1 MNQSSSLQNNFFKDL
16 LVIELASVLA
26 GPSAGLFFVECGAR
40 VIKIENAK
48 SKGDVTRNWLN
59 SKETPGQV
67 SAYFASVNQGKELK
81 MLDLEIES
89 DLNEL
94 EELLKQADIVISNF
108 KTSSAK
114 RWNLEVGQM
123 HKRFPSLIIGQLDAF
138 SEDDSR
144 VAYDIVLQAETGYLS
159 MTGFPDNSARLPV
172 PMIDILAGHQLKEG
186 LLMALMNR
194 NKTGKGTIVRVNLFE
209 TAIGAL
215 ANQASNYLMSGL
227 IPKAQGTLHPN
238 IAPYGDSFLCA
249 DDKALVLAIGSD
261 VQFNKL
267 LACLDLQEL
276 IDDNRFC
283 SNHERLKNRSEL
295 AGILNNAIK
304 KQDREVW
311 LKRFEQNQLP
321 CGALLNLEEVFQG
334 KASMYI
340 QETNIENTPTRAVKT
355 VNFQI
360 EQ

>member
-26 GPSAGLFFVECGAR
+26 GPSAGLFFVEFGAR

-48 SKGDVTRNWLN
+48 NNGDVTRNWLN
-59 SKETPGQV
+59 SKETGEQI
-67 SAYFASVNQGKELK
+67 SAYYASVNQGKELK
-81 MLDLEIES
+81 KLDLELAS

-114 RWNLEVGQM
+114 RWNLEVVELHM
-123 HKRFPSLIIGQLDAF
+123 RFPSLIIGQLDAF
-138 SEDDSR
+138 AEDDSR

-159 MTGFPDNSARLPV
+159 MTGFSDNPARLPV

-194 NKTGKGTIVRVNLFE
+194 SKTGNGAIVRVNLFE

-215 ANQASNYLMSGL
+215 ANQASNYLMSGV

-238 IAPYGDSFLCA
+238 IAPYGDCFICA
-249 DDKALVLAIGSD
+249 DEKALVLAIGSD
-261 VQFNKL
+261 AQFNKL

-283 SNHERLKNRSEL
+283 SNHERLNNRSEL
-295 AGILNNAIK
+295 AGLLNAAIK
-304 KQDREVW
+304 KQDRAIW

-355 VNFQI
+355 VNFRI

>member
-1 MNQSSSLQNNFFKDL
+1 MIDSSLSHNTFFKDL

-40 VIKIENAK
+40 VIKIENAQ
-48 SKGDVTRNWLN
+48 SNGDVSRNWLN
-59 SKETPGQV
+59 SKETGEQI
-67 SAYFASVNQGKELK
+67 SAYYASVNQGKELK
-81 MLDLEIES
+81 MFDLEIAS

-114 RWNLEVGQM
+114 RWNLEVGQL

-138 SEDDSR
+138 AEGDNR

-159 MTGFPDNSARLPV
+159 MTGFMDNPARLPV
-172 PMIDILAGHQLKEG
+172 PMIDLLAGHQLKEG

-194 NKTGKGTIVRVNLFE
+194 YKTGNGSIVRVNLFE

-215 ANQASNYLMSGL
+215 ANQASNYLMSNL
-227 IPKAQGTLHPN
+227 VPKAQGTLHPN
-238 IAPYGDSFLCA
+238 IAPYGDWFLCA
-249 DDKALVLAIGSD
+249 DNKPLVLAIGSD

-267 LACLDLQEL
+267 LVCLDLSNL
-276 IDDNRFC
+276 IDDERFC
-283 SNHERLKNRSEL
+283 TNQNRLKNRTEL
-295 AGILNNAIK
+295 AGILNAAIK
-304 KQDREVW
+304 KQDRAVW
-311 LKRFEQNQLP
+311 LKHFEQKQIP
-321 CGALLNLEEVFQG
+321 CGALLEIEEVFQG
-334 KASMYI
+334 KAAQYI
-340 QETNIENTPTRAVKT
+340 QESIIENTPTRAVKT
-355 VNFQI
+355 VNFRI

>member
-1 MNQSSSLQNNFFKDL
+1 MIDSPLSHNTFFKDL

-48 SKGDVTRNWLN
+48 SNGDVSRNWLN
-59 SKETPGQV
+59 GKETGEQI
-67 SAYFASVNQGKELK
+67 SAYYASVNQGKELK
-81 MLDLEIES
+81 MFDLDCTA
-89 DLNEL
+89 DLTEL
-94 EELLKQADIVISNF
+94 EELMHQADIVISNF

-114 RWNLEVGQM
+114 RWNIEAGQL

-138 SEDDSR
+138 AEDDNR

-159 MTGFPDNSARLPV
+159 MTGFMDNPARLPV
-172 PMIDILAGHQLKEG
+172 PMIDLLAGHQLKEG

-194 NKTGKGTIVRVNLFE
+194 YKTGNGSIVRVNLFE

-215 ANQASNYLMSGL
+215 ANQASNYLMSDL
-227 IPKAQGTLHPN
+227 VPKAQGTLHPN
-238 IAPYGDSFLCA
+238 IAPYGDCFLCA
-249 DDKALVLAIGSD
+249 DNKPLVLAIGSD

-267 LACLDLQEL
+267 LVCLDLSEL
-276 IDDNRFC
+276 IDDERFYT
-283 SNHERLKNRSEL
+283 NHNRLKNRTEL
-295 AGILNNAIK
+295 ASILNAAFK
-304 KQDREVW
+304 KQERAVW
-311 LKRFEQNQLP
+311 LKHFEQKQIP

-334 KASMYI
+334 KASQFI
-340 QETNIENTPTRAVKT
+340 QESIIENTPTRAVKT
-355 VNFQI
+355 VNFRI

>member
-40 VIKIENAK
+40 VIKIENAQNN
-48 SKGDVTRNWLN
+48 GDVTRNWLN

-89 DLNEL
+89 DFKEL

-108 KTSSAK
+108 KTPSAK
-114 RWNLEVGQM
+114 RWNLEAGQL

-138 SEDDSR
+138 PEGDSR

-159 MTGFPDNSARLPV
+159 MTGSTDNPARLPV

-194 NKTGKGTIVRVNLFE
+194 YKTGKGAIVQVNLFE

-249 DDKALVLAIGSD
+249 DKKSLVLAIGSD
-261 VQFNKL
+261 IQFNKL
-267 LACLDLQEL
+267 LVCLDLLEL
-276 IDDNRFC
+276 INDSRFC
-283 SNHERLKNRSEL
+283 SNHDRLKNRTEL
-295 AGILNNAIK
+295 AGILNVAFK
-304 KQDREVW
+304 KQERSVW
-311 LKRFEQNQLP
+311 LKLFEQNQLP
-321 CGALLNLEEVFQG
+321 CGALLNLAEVFQG
-334 KASMYI
+334 KASQYI
-340 QETNIENTPTRAVKT
+340 QESIIENTITRAVKT
-355 VNFQI
+355 VNFRL

>member
-26 GPSAGLFFVECGAR
+26 GPSAGLFFVEFGAR

-48 SKGDVTRNWLN
+48 NNGDVTRNWLN
-59 SKETPGQV
+59 SKETGEQI
-67 SAYFASVNQGKELK
+67 SAYYASVNQGKELK
-81 MLDLEIES
+81 KLDLELAS

-94 EELLKQADIVISNF
+94 EDLLKQADIVISNF

-114 RWNLEVGQM
+114 RWNLEVGQL
-123 HKRFPSLIIGQLDAF
+123 HDRFPSLIIGQLDAF
-138 SEDDSR
+138 AEDDTR

-159 MTGFPDNSARLPV
+159 MTGIEDNPARLPV

-186 LLMALMNR
+186 MLMALMNR
-194 NKTGKGTIVRVNLFE
+194 YKTGKGAIVRVNLFE

-215 ANQASNYLMSGL
+215 ANQASNYLMSGV

-238 IAPYGDSFLCA
+238 IAPYGECFVCA
-249 DDKALVLAIGSD
+249 DDKVLVLAIGSD

-267 LACLDLQEL
+267 LICIELQEL
-276 IDDNRFC
+276 IDDNRFY
-283 SNHERLKNRSEL
+283 SNHERLKNRNEL
-295 AGILNNAIK
+295 ASILNNAFK
-304 KQDREVW
+304 KQDRASW
-311 LKRFEQNQLP
+311 LELFEQNQLP

-334 KASMYI
+334 KAAEYI
-340 QETNIENTPTRAVKT
+340 HESNIENSPTRAVKT
-355 VNFQI
+355 VNFHI
-360 EQ
+360 EY

>member
-1 MNQSSSLQNNFFKDL
+1 MNPSSSLQNNFFKDL

-48 SKGDVTRNWLN
+48 NNGDVTRNWLN

-81 MLDLEIES
+81 MLDLNNAS

-114 RWNLEVGQM
+114 RWNLEVGQL
-123 HKRFPSLIIGQLDAF
+123 HDRFPSLIIGQLDAF
-138 SEDDSR
+138 AEDDSR

-159 MTGFPDNSARLPV
+159 MTGFSDNPARLPV

-186 LLMALMNR
+186 MLMALMNR
-194 NKTGKGTIVRVNLFE
+194 YKTGKGAIVRVNLFE

-215 ANQASNYLMSGL
+215 ANQASNYLMSGV

-238 IAPYGDSFLCA
+238 IAPYGDCFICA

-267 LACLDLQEL
+267 LACLDLPEL
-276 IDDNRFC
+276 LDDKRFYT
-283 SNHERLKNRSEL
+283 NHERLKNRSEL
-295 AGILNNAIK
+295 AGILNNAFK
-304 KQDREVW
+304 KQDRASW
-311 LKRFEQNQLP
+311 LKLFEQNQLP

-334 KASMYI
+334 KASQYI
-340 QETNIENTPTRAVKT
+340 QELNIEDSPTRAVKT
-355 VNFQI
+355 VNFCI
-360 EQ
+360 EI

>member
-1 MNQSSSLQNNFFKDL
+1 M
-16 LVIELASVLA
+16 IELASVLA

-48 SKGDVTRNWLN
+48 SNGDVTRNWLN

-89 DLNEL
+89 DLKEL

-108 KTSSAK
+108 KSSSAK
-114 RWNLEVGQM
+114 RWNLEVGQL

-138 SEDDSR
+138 AEGDSR
-144 VAYDIVLQAETGYLS
+144 IAYDIVLQAETGYLS
-159 MTGFPDNSARLPV
+159 MTGFPDNPARLPV

-186 LLMALMNR
+186 LLIALMNR
-194 NKTGKGTIVRVNLFE
+194 YKTGNGAIVRVNLFE

-215 ANQASNYLMSGL
+215 ANQASNFLMSGL

-238 IAPYGDSFLCA
+238 IAPYGDCFSCA
-249 DDKALVLAIGSD
+249 DDKLLVLAIGSD
-261 VQFNKL
+261 VQFKKL
-267 LACLDLQEL
+267 LICLNLKGL
-276 IDDNRFC
+276 IDDNRFS
-283 SNHERLKNRSEL
+283 SNHERLRNRTEL
-295 AGILNNAIK
+295 AGMLNAAFK
-304 KQDREVW
+304 KQERAAW
-311 LKRFEQNQLP
+311 LKLFEENQLP
-321 CGALLNLEEVFQG
+321 CGELLNLEEVFQG
-334 KASMYI
+334 KASEFI
-340 QETNIENTPTRAVKT
+340 KESIIEDTPTRAVKT
-355 VNFQI
+355 VNFRI

>member
-1 MNQSSSLQNNFFKDL
+1 MNHSSSLQNNFFKDL
-16 LVIELASVLA
+16 VVIELASVLA

-40 VIKIENAK
+40 VIKIENEQNN
-48 SKGDVTRNWLN
+48 GDVTRKWLN

-67 SAYFASVNQGKELK
+67 SAYYASVNQGKELK
-81 MLDLEIES
+81 KFDLEVDS

-114 RWNLEVGQM
+114 RWNLEVGQL

-159 MTGFPDNSARLPV
+159 MTGFPDNPARLPV

-194 NKTGKGTIVRVNLFE
+194 YKTGKGTIVRVNLFE
-209 TAIGAL
+209 SAIGAL
-215 ANQASNYLMSGL
+215 ANQASNYLMSGV

-238 IAPYGDSFLCA
+238 IAPYGECFLCA

-267 LACLDLQEL
+267 LACIDLPEL
-276 IDDNRFC
+276 IDVKRFY

-295 AGILNNAIK
+295 AGILNNAFK
-304 KQDREVW
+304 KQDRASW
-311 LKRFEQNQLP
+311 LKLFDENQLP

-334 KASMYI
+334 KASQYI
-340 QETNIENTPTRAVKT
+340 QETNIENCPTRAVKT
-355 VNFQI
+355 VNFHI
-360 EQ
+360 EL